1 MPEVANLQVVVS
13 ADTSAAERGLSDL
26 GTKVNSAGSALQTAL
41 GGAAI
46 AAVAGLGAAFVGSVN
61 SAMDFEKQMSAISA
75 VTGASAAEME
85 ALTATALQLG
95 KDTSFS
101 AKEAA
106 QGIEELVKAGV
117 SVEDAIG
124 GGARAALDLAAAGAI
139 SVGDAAEIASNAMNV
154 FNLSG
159 GDMGH
164 VADVIAGAANA
175 SAISVNDYKF
185 SLAAAGAVA
194 STVGIGFESLSEAI
208 AVMGQAGIKGSDAGT
223 SLKTMMMN
231 LIPSTNK
238 QKDLFRELGLITFDV
253 QRGLEGAAKLGIQP
267 ATQDLAGLS
276 AAMMDSLGLSRDTA
290 TWTKKQEQQYEELSS
305 KLGLT
310 QNAFFDAT
318 GKARSFSEIAQVLQ
332 DALKG
337 MTKEQQLATLE
348 VMFGSDAIRAGA
360 VMMEAGAQGFT
371 DMAEAMSKVT
381 AQAVAEERL
390 NNLAGSLEKLKGSV
404 ETAMII
410 FGGLFTPILKGWV
423 DTLTEYVNQGIE
435 ILEKLP
441 KAWDGIVEA
450 FTTGDIGAD
459 ALAGFTDLFGDFGTT
474 VQAALMM
481 AGNAFR
487 TLQPALDA
495 FGSWLS
501 THTEL
506 IYGLG
511 VALLSLMAAQA
522 VVAVISGIGAAI
534 ALLTSPIGL
543 VVGAIAI
550 LSAAW
555 IGNWGGIQEKTAAV
569 WAYLEPTFTA
579 LAAWLGEKIPPLLDW
594 IATVGWPALVSAGT
608 AVADFVTG
616 TLIPAL
622 TTLAEWL
629 GPKLVDVCT
638 WISETGWPALV
649 AAGEA
654 VYGMVQV
661 MHQWFTDLFVAL
673 EQRGVFTELQALWRD
688 LTTIAASLWQTIQL
702 VWDWLTKVNTAAG
715 ETTSGPAARAVD
727 WFKNLGQAAYEAA
740 GGVDAIA
747 RGFGN
752 FIRDIRTGLGWI
764 QQLIDKLNRLIGK
777 QKEAASR
784 SEYSSRESRELAHG
798 GIISEPV
805 VGYGL
810 RSGARYSIGEA
821 GPEAVV
827 PLGGSS
833 GGYGGAAGGMTG
845 LVVNVNVYGSALA
858 SRQEIADAVVVG
870 LSAAQQQGRTRLSVV

>member
-1 MPEVANLQVVVS
+1 
-13 ADTSAAERGLSDL
+13 
-26 GTKVNSAGSALQTAL
+26 
-41 GGAAI
+41 
-46 AAVAGLGAAFVGSVN
+46 
-61 SAMDFEKQMSAISA
+61 
-75 VTGASAAEME
+75 
-85 ALTATALQLG
+85 
-95 KDTSFS
+95 
-101 AKEAA
+101 
-106 QGIEELVKAGV
+106 
-117 SVEDAIG
+117 
-124 GGARAALDLAAAGAI
+124 
-139 SVGDAAEIASNAMNV
+139 
-154 FNLSG
+154 
-159 GDMGH
+159 
-164 VADVIAGAANA
+164 
-175 SAISVNDYKF
+175 
-185 SLAAAGAVA
+185 
-194 STVGIGFESLSEAI
+194 
-208 AVMGQAGIKGSDAGT
+208 
-223 SLKTMMMN
+223 MMMN

-555 IGNWGGIQEKTAAV
+555 IGN
-569 WAYLEPTFTA
+569 
-579 LAAWLGEKIPPLLDW
+579 
-594 IATVGWPALVSAGT
+594 
-608 AVADFVTG
+608 
-616 TLIPAL
+616 
-622 TTLAEWL
+622 
-629 GPKLVDVCT
+629 
-638 WISETGWPALV
+638 
-649 AAGEA
+649 
-654 VYGMVQV
+654 
-661 MHQWFTDLFVAL
+661 
-673 EQRGVFTELQALWRD
+673 
-688 LTTIAASLWQTIQL
+688 
-702 VWDWLTKVNTAAG
+702 
-715 ETTSGPAARAVD
+715 
-727 WFKNLGQAAYEAA
+727 
-740 GGVDAIA
+740 
-747 RGFGN
+747 
-752 FIRDIRTGLGWI
+752 
-764 QQLIDKLNRLIGK
+764 
-777 QKEAASR
+777 
-784 SEYSSRESRELAHG
+784 
-798 GIISEPV
+798 
-805 VGYGL
+805 
-810 RSGARYSIGEA
+810 
-821 GPEAVV
+821 
-827 PLGGSS
+827 
-833 GGYGGAAGGMTG
+833 
-845 LVVNVNVYGSALA
+845 
-858 SRQEIADAVVVG
+858 
-870 LSAAQQQGRTRLSVV
+870 